1 MCILARR
8 VSKALPDRV
17 EHANRS
23 IQLID
28 AYEKGLN
35 DQQAAWAAR
44 KYKGHRVLPESLV
57 LMDDLENANLH

>member
-1 MCILARR
+1 VCILARR

-17 EHANRS
+17 EHANHS
-23 IQLID
+23 IQFID

-35 DQQAAWAAR
+35 DQQAACAAR
-44 KYKGHRVLPESLV
+44 KYKGHGVLPES